1 MYKLNWVFE
10 ELRKVILKESYDGDE
25 KFLKIVILWLVIYY
39 IFVLVNI
46 LEKDLEDDSEKNE
59 NEVELMNKWL
69 CLSDEEML
77 LNISIIEFGL

>member
-46 LEKDLEDDSEKNE
+46 LEKDLEDDSEKDE
-59 NEVELMNKWL
+59 NEVELMNKW
-69 CLSDEEML
+69 
-77 LNISIIEFGL
+77 

>member
-1 MYKLNWVFE
+1 MFE

-59 NEVELMNKWL
+59 NEVELMNK
-69 CLSDEEML
+69 
-77 LNISIIEFGL
+77 